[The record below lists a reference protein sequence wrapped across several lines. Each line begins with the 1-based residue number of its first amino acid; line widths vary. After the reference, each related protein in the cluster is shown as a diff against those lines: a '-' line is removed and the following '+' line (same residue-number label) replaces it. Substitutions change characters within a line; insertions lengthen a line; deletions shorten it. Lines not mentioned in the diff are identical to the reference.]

1 MEKILLR
8 TEKKNRFGLNV
19 LLAGKVIKFN
29 SEGVCEIE
37 DPELAKALLKE
48 GLKVVGAKENVS
60 EKEQVSIESLK
71 KEIALLTK
79 ENEELKIKVTE
90 LSKVEEIT
98 PDPNEEKIFKGEE
111 PEEVKEEEV
120 EEDVVKMIEGK
131 TKKELLVIC
140 EEMQFPEEEYIKLNA
155 RDLKDYMIGK
165 LQ

>member
-19 LLAGKVIKFN
+19 LLAGKEIKFN

-48 GLKVVGAKENVS
+48 GLKVVGAKDNVS

-79 ENEELKIKVTE
+79 ENEELKIKVAE
-90 LSKVEEIT
+90 LSKIEEIT
-98 PDPNEEKIFKGEE
+98 PDPNEEKVFKGEE

>member
-19 LLAGKVIKFN
+19 LLAGKEIKFN
-29 SEGVCEIE
+29 SEGICEIE

-48 GLKVVGAKENVS
+48 GLKVVGAKENTQD
-60 EKEQVSIESLK
+60 KGQVSIESLK

-79 ENEELKIKVTE
+79 ENEELKIKVAE

-98 PDPNEEKIFKGEE
+98 PDPNEEKVFKGEE